1 MHWSSSRKTPPRLPL
16 KPTLFL
22 FRSKRQDNLN
32 AFALDAAG
40 SMLPEKFG
48 PWLALE
54 TISGDRQ
61 LPHGLSKK
69 AALAACQDQGFALW
83 RLKTAETPK

>member
-1 MHWSSSRKTPPRLPL
+1 MHWSSRKGPSRLHI

-40 SMLPEKFG
+40 SKLPEKFG

-69 AALAACQDQGFALW
+69 AALAAIELQGFALW
-83 RLKTAETPK
+83 RLKTAETAV